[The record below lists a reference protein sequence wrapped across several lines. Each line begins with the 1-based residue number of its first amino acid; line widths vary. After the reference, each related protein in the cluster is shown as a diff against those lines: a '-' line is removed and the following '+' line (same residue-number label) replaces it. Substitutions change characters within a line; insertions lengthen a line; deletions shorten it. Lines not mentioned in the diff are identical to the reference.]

1 MDFAE
6 LLKVAY
12 GGSNFVVYGMLNVVV
27 AVSQHLAIVS
37 NRWAFGIA
45 AAIGALLGAMGAA
58 IEAQATVG
66 LATTAIMNA
75 ALVGG
80 ITGAGASTLVGFAV
94 VKGLSAA
101 GALPVSEA
109 KDRAEAIRDPLN
121 PAQPGPPKGQ
131 P

>member
-1 MDFAE
+1 MDFTE

-12 GGSNFVVYGMLNVVV
+12 GSANFPVFGMLNVVV

-45 AAIGALLGAMGAA
+45 AAIGALIGSMGAA

-66 LATTAIMNA
+66 LATAALMNA
-75 ALVGG
+75 ALLGG

-94 VKGLSAA
+94 VKGLATV
-101 GALPVSEA
+101 GVFPVSEA
-109 KDRAEAIRDPLN
+109 KILAEAIRDPMN
-121 PAQPGPPKGQ
+121 PTTAQPK
-131 P
+131 